1 MIPYNTITAW
11 GVAHPW
17 PTREQIEQDL
27 LLSQAICEISNDSFL
42 GKELVIRGGTAF
54 HKMFLSHPFR
64 YSEDIDYVRTSQGG
78 IGGIMKRLTE
88 IGNALGYSVNTRMG
102 VYPKLYYRGKTQT
115 GQPLRYS

>member
-11 GVAHPW
+11 GAVHSW

-42 GKELVIRGGTAF
+42 GEELVIRGGTAF
-54 HKMFLSHPFR
+54 HKMFLPRPFR

-78 IGGIMKRLTE
+78 IGDIMKRLTE
-88 IGNALGYSVNTRMG
+88 IGNALEYSVNTRMG
-102 VYPKLYYRGKTQT
+102 MDPTL
-115 GQPLRYS
+115 